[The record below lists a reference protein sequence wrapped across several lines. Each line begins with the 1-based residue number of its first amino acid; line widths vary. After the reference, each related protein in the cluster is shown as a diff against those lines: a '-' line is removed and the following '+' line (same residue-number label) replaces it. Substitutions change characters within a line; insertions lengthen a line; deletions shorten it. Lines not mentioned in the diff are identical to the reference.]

1 MADSPGQ
8 AADDYHPH
16 TVASGMLREPLFL
29 AVRSQHAMAR
39 PRARIHHTLP
49 CTWSLH
55 SPHLHMRPHPW
66 SRGVGRVVR
75 LGAGV
80 REPQHPPP

>member
-39 PRARIHHTLP
+39 PRARTRTTPP
-49 CTWSLH
+49 CTWSPR
-55 SPHLHMRPHPW
+55 SPHLHMQPHPR
-66 SRGVGRVVR
+66 SHGVGRVR
-75 LGAGV
+75 WLGSGV
-80 REPQHPPP
+80 REPHHPSP